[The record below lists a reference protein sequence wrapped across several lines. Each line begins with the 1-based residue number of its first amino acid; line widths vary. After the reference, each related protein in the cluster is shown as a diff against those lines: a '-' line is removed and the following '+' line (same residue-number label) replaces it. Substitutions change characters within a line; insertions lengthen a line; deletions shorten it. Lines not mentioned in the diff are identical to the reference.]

1 MSALKKRSMKSCKWL
16 MFFTFVAIAQIFH
29 IDHTNEPHDI
39 REKKA
44 TLITLEPVT
53 CSELVPGDPSPLV
66 KQTIVKLEDL
76 NDFSFESTMRMPGGL
91 IDMNLM
97 DVPNEEVKKEEISHS
112 TQFYPYVKF
121 PFVLDITDIFLQGG
135 YFSNDFCRRRLQA
148 TTEKEIE
155 RETHSHPISPPH
167 YPHPYPTLPNPALP
181 PPPYAP
187 HYTPLRPTINPPT

>member
-1 MSALKKRSMKSCKWL
+1 MTC
-16 MFFTFVAIAQIFH
+16 
-29 IDHTNEPHDI
+29 

-148 TTEKEIE
+148 TTEKDPLPPHLP
-155 RETHSHPISPPH
+155 TSLPTPIS
-167 YPHPYPTLPNPALP
+167 N
-181 PPPYAP
+181 
-187 HYTPLRPTINPPT
+187 TP

>member
-1 MSALKKRSMKSCKWL
+1 MTC
-16 MFFTFVAIAQIFH
+16 
-29 IDHTNEPHDI
+29 

-148 TTEKEIE
+148 TTE
-155 RETHSHPISPPH
+155 RQRARVLLT
-167 YPHPYPTLPNPALP
+167 T
-181 PPPYAP
+181 
-187 HYTPLRPTINPPT
+187 RPQ